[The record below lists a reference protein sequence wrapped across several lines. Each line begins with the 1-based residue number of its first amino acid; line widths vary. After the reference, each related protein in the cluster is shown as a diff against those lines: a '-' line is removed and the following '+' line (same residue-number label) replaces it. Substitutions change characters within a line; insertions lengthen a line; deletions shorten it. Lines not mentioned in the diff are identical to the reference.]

1 MRADLRV
8 TAGPHE
14 GRTFTFDR
22 HATFVVGRA
31 SDVQCPVPDDPFL
44 SRHHFLV
51 EVNPP
56 VCTVR
61 DLGSTN
67 GIRVNGVR
75 IEHIRLHDGDV
86 ITAGNSTFEVAIE
99 SSGLIPVACRGC
111 AAPAPAE
118 LTISAGPKEEVEW
131 YCPACAARRRRFPRP
146 PKGYW
151 IERWIGGGGMGEV
164 FLARREADNL
174 PVAMK
179 VMMPLAAASERARAY
194 FLREMNV
201 LRNLRHR
208 NIVAF
213 FEAFED
219 DGQFQLLM
227 EYVDG
232 KGAREWVESLPDQP
246 PISSIASIGVQLLQ
260 ALDHAHSKGFVHRD
274 IKPSNVL
281 VMGGARRP
289 LVKLSDFG
297 LAKNFRD
304 DAGFNGLTIEGDFGG
319 SMGFLSPDHIRDF
332 REVKWSADIYSAGA
346 TLYFLLTG
354 HFPFLDFD
362 PKNADAIIKTLE
374 NPTVPLRAHRPD
386 APEAL
391 DRILRRSLEKS
402 PRDRWPSAEAMAEA
416 LQPFAVD
423 TLAIA
428 SPTLPPVR
436 LPGPGGTS
444 GAST

>member
-1 MRADLRV
+1 MKAELRV
-8 TAGPHE
+8 TAGPHQ
-14 GRTFTFDR
+14 GRTFMFDR

-31 SDVQCPVPDDPFL
+31 SDAQCPLPNDPFL

-51 EVNPP
+51 EINPP
-56 VCTVR
+56 VFSVR

-75 IEHIRLHDGDV
+75 VESTKLQDGDT
-86 ITAGNSTFEVAIE
+86 IAAGSSAFGVAIE
-99 SSGLIPVACRGC
+99 SSGLNPVSCRGC
-111 AAPAPAE
+111 GIPAPPD
-118 LTISAGPKEEVEW
+118 LTISARTGEPVEW
-131 YCPACAARRRRFPRP
+131 YCPACASRRRRFPRP
-146 PKGYW
+146 PRGFW

-164 FLARREADNL
+164 FLARRETDNL
-174 PVAMK
+174 PVALK
-179 VMMPLAAASERARAY
+179 VMMPIVAASERARAY

-219 DGQFQLLM
+219 EGQFQLLM
-227 EYVDG
+227 EYIDG
-232 KGAREWVESLPDQP
+232 KGAKRWIESLPEAP
-246 PISSIASIGVQLLQ
+246 PVSCVASIGVQLLQ
-260 ALDHAHSKGFVHRD
+260 ALDHAHRKGFVHRD

-304 DAGFNGLTIEGDFGG
+304 DAGFNGLTTEGDFGG

-332 REVKWSADIYSAGA
+332 REVKWPADIYSAGA

-354 HFPFLDFD
+354 HYPFLDFD
-362 PKNADAIIKTLE
+362 PKNADAITKTLE
-374 NPTVPLRAHRPD
+374 HPTVPLRAHRPD
-386 APEAL
+386 APDAL
-391 DRILRRSLEKS
+391 DRILRRSLEKN
-402 PRDRWPSAEAMAEA
+402 PRDRWPSAASMAEA
-416 LQPFAVD
+416 LQPFAND
-423 TLAIA
+423 PLSHTG
-428 SPTLPPVR
+428 PLPPT
-436 LPGPGGTS
+436 PTGSSNSP
-444 GAST
+444 A

>member
-1 MRADLRV
+1 MKTELRV
-8 TAGPHE
+8 SAGPHL
-14 GRTFTFDR
+14 GRTFSFNR

-31 SDVQCPVPDDPFL
+31 HDAQCPMPDDPFL

-56 VCTVR
+56 VCSVR

-75 IEHIRLHDGDV
+75 VEHSRLHHGDL
-86 ITAGNSTFEVAIE
+86 ITAGNSAFKVVIE
-99 SSGLIPVACRGC
+99 SSGLLPVACRGC
-111 AAPAPAE
+111 GTHAPPD
-118 LTISAGPKEEVEW
+118 LTISASPGENVEW
-131 YCPACAARRRRFPRP
+131 YCPSCASRRRRYPRP

-151 IERWIGGGGMGEV
+151 IESWIGGGGMGEV
-164 FLARREADNL
+164 FLARRESDKL
-174 PVAMK
+174 PVALK
-179 VMMPLAAASERARAY
+179 VMMPIVAASERARAY

-213 FEAFED
+213 YEAIED
-219 DGQFQLLM
+219 EGQFQLLM

-232 KGAREWVESLPDQP
+232 KGALRWVEAQPGPP
-246 PISSIASIGVQLLQ
+246 PIPAICSIGVQLLL
-260 ALDHAHSKGFVHRD
+260 ALDHAHRRGFVHRD

-304 DAGFNGLTIEGDFGG
+304 EAGFNGLTIEGDFGG

-332 REVKWSADIYSAGA
+332 REVKWPADIYSAGA
-346 TLYFLLTG
+346 TLYYLLTG
-354 HFPFLDFD
+354 HYPFLDFD
-362 PKNADAIIKTLE
+362 PKDADSITKTLE
-374 NPTVPLRAHRPD
+374 HPTVPLRAHRPD

-391 DRILRRSLEKS
+391 DRILRRSLEKN
-402 PRDRWPSAEAMAEA
+402 PADRWPSASAMAEA
-416 LQPFAVD
+416 LKPLAVD
-423 TLAIA
+423 PLT
-428 SPTLPPVR
+428 SPTRQPP
-436 LPGPGGTS
+436 S
-444 GAST
+444 ASIRDA